1 MAMIEIP
8 RRETRAVKVASVVI
22 GGGAPVSIQSM
33 TKTDTRDRK
42 ATLAQIRELH
52 EAGCDLVRLAV
63 PDREAAD
70 AFCEIRKE
78 SPLPL
83 VADIHFSHTLALRVL
98 AGGADKLRIN
108 PGNIGSRARVEEVV
122 RAAKERQVPIRIGV
136 NAGSLEKDLLE
147 PDGTA
152 TPEGMVESAMRHIRI
167 LEDLDYR
174 EIVISLKAS
183 DVLRTVAAYRLLAD
197 RVPYPFHLG
206 ITEAGT
212 AFSGTIKSSIGL
224 GILLHGGIGDTVRI
238 SLTADSKEE
247 VRVGKEVL
255 RAFGMRN
262 EGPTV
267 IACPTCGRS
276 EIDMISITNGIEK
289 GVASIRENLKL
300 AVMGCVV
307 NGPGESVEA
316 DLGIAPGKGVA
327 ILYKEGKPYRRVDE
341 KDLVEV
347 FVREAHKLA
356 EERRS
361 RRKSGSR
368 PEPPAK

>member
-1 MAMIEIP
+1 MVPE
-8 RRETRAVKVASVVI
+8 K
-22 GGGAPVSIQSM
+22 
-33 TKTDTRDRK
+33 
-42 ATLAQIRELH
+42 
-52 EAGCDLVRLAV
+52 AV
-63 PDREAAD
+63 PA
-70 AFCEIRKE
+70 
-78 SPLPL
+78 S
-83 VADIHFSHTLALRVL
+83 
-98 AGGADKLRIN
+98 
-108 PGNIGSRARVEEVV
+108 
-122 RAAKERQVPIRIGV
+122 
-136 NAGSLEKDLLE
+136 
-147 PDGTA
+147 
-152 TPEGMVESAMRHIRI
+152 
-167 LEDLDYR
+167 
-174 EIVISLKAS
+174 VISLKAS
-183 DVLRTVAAYRLLAD
+183 DVLRTVAAYRLLSD

-255 RAFGMRN
+255 RAFGLRN
-262 EGPTV
+262 DGPTV

-276 EIDMISITNGIEK
+276 EIDMLSITNGIEQ

-327 ILYKEGKPYRRVDE
+327 ILYKEGKPIRRVEE

-361 RRKSGSR
+361 RRESGSS
-368 PEPPAK
+368 PGPPAE